1 MGSIMLDNLHEMVIF
16 ATVANELN
24 FTRAA
29 EKLGISKSHV
39 SKQVKALETRLDC
52 QLVQRNNRS
61 VSITELG
68 SQYAEYC
75 QKLIDIAYEA
85 DALLDA
91 HHGRISGVFKVGIA
105 QSFGN
110 SHIIHALAEFQAQ
123 FPEIELEVSLFDHKP
138 KLLEDGLDCW
148 IAIHDDLPEGMV
160 ARKIADCRFVVAA
173 SPGYIEQHGCPTRPA
188 ELVKHKCITYQ
199 SNERRFN
206 DWEFTRDGVH
216 QVVNV
221 QSNFKI
227 DNASAILD
235 ATKAGAGIAYLA
247 SYLLEN
253 EFDNGS
259 LVRLLKEWQADMK
272 LPIYAVYPRRQHLP
286 PKVRT
291 FIDFLSQQVGNPP
304 HWDKKLFN

>member
-1 MGSIMLDNLHEMVIF
+1 MLDNLHQMVIF

-39 SKQVKALETRLDC
+39 SKQIKALELRLDC

-61 VSITELG
+61 VSITALG
-68 SQYAEYC
+68 SQYAEYS
-75 QKLIDIAYEA
+75 QKLLDIAYEA

-110 SHIIHALAEFQAQ
+110 RHITHALAVFQELY
-123 FPEIELEVSLFDHKP
+123 PELELEVSLFDHKP
-138 KLLEDGLDCW
+138 KLLEDGFDCW

-160 ARKIADCRFVVAA
+160 ARKIADCRFIVAA
-173 SPGYIEQHGCPTRPA
+173 APSYLEKHGEPSRPA
-188 ELVKHKCITYQ
+188 ELSQHKCITYQ
-199 SNERRFN
+199 SNERKFN
-206 DWEFTRDGVH
+206 EWEFTRDGVH

-221 QSNFKI
+221 HSNFKI

-235 ATKAGAGIAYLA
+235 ATKAGAGISYLA

-253 EFDNGS
+253 EFANGS
-259 LVRLLKEWQADMK
+259 LVRLLSEWEADMK

>member
-1 MGSIMLDNLHEMVIF
+1 MLDNLHQMVIF

-39 SKQVKALETRLDC
+39 SKQIKALETRLDC

-68 SQYAEYC
+68 QHYAEYS

-110 SHIIHALAEFQAQ
+110 SHIIHALAEFQEQ
-123 FPEIELEVSLFDHKP
+123 FPEVELEVSLFDHRP

-148 IAIHDDLPEGMV
+148 IAIHDDIPEGMV
-160 ARKIADCRFVVAA
+160 ARKIADCRFIVAA
-173 SPGYIEQHGCPTRPA
+173 APSYIKLNGLPSRPA
-188 ELVKHKCITYQ
+188 ELAQHKCITYH
-199 SNERRFN
+199 SNERKFN
-206 DWEFTRDGVH
+206 EWEFTKDNIH
-216 QVVNV
+216 QVVAR
-221 QSNFKI
+221 S
-227 DNASAILD
+227 
-235 ATKAGAGIAYLA
+235 
-247 SYLLEN
+247 
-253 EFDNGS
+253 
-259 LVRLLKEWQADMK
+259 
-272 LPIYAVYPRRQHLP
+272 
-286 PKVRT
+286 
-291 FIDFLSQQVGNPP
+291 
-304 HWDKKLFN
+304 